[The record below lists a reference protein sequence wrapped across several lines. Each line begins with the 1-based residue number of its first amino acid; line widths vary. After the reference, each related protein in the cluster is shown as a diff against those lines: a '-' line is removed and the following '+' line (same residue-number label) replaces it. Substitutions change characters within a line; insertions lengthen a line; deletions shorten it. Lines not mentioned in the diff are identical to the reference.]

1 LSNLILKTNSSFSDL
16 AIFITIISMTE
27 LSMNNFLDIV
37 RMILR
42 DFASVQLLWET
53 FENLTPIK

>member
-1 LSNLILKTNSSFSDL
+1 
-16 AIFITIISMTE
+16 MTE

-37 RMILR
+37 RMIMR
-42 DFASVQLLWET
+42 EFASVQLLWDT